1 MEVSEER
8 IRVRLKGLDR
18 CYASALR
25 RFALDEVPVMAID
38 EVLIIEN
45 TSPMYDEVLAHRL
58 GLIPLKTDLKRF
70 LLPEECGENPLASP
84 GCRVML
90 VLDAEAKEES
100 RMVYSGD
107 LISEDEYVRPVSDS
121 IPIVELA
128 PGQKVKLEAYARL
141 GRGYEH
147 AKWNASTVSVLKPL
161 GDDEFELY
169 LESTGALPAY
179 EIFLRAIVELEKR
192 LKEAKGKLG
201 DEFVQGSKAA

>member
-1 MEVSEER
+1 MKVEPVEVSEER

-38 EVLIIEN
+38 EVIIIEN

-84 GCRVML
+84 GCRIML
-90 VLDAEAKEES
+90 VLDAEAKDGS
-100 RMVYSGD
+100 KMVYSGD
-107 LISEDEYVRPVSDS
+107 LVSEDDYVKPISGS
-121 IPIVELA
+121 IPIIELA

-141 GRGYEH
+141 GRGCEH
-147 AKWNASTVSVLKPL
+147 AKWNAATVSVLKPL
-161 GDDEFELY
+161 GEDESELY
-169 LESTGALPAY
+169 IESSGSLPAY
-179 EIFLRAIVELEKR
+179 EIFLTAIKELGKR
-192 LKEAKGKLG
+192 LKDAKEKVSEL
-201 DEFVQGSKAA
+201 A